1 MGLVEERSSA
11 KTISL
16 KDLIVGN
23 PPCEICAYEYAF
35 WLSPRTLWFL
45 PRGGGDG
52 QAGRSTMM
60 LYNVRHTMV
69 TGEWDNKLELLV
81 VE

>member
-1 MGLVEERSSA
+1 MGKVEKRSSA

-23 PPCEICAYEYAF
+23 PPCVICAYEYAF
-35 WLSPRTLWFL
+35 WLSPRTLCFL

-60 LYNVRHTMV
+60 MCNVRHTMV
-69 TGEWDNKLELLV
+69 AGEWDDKLESLV